1 MNEKRNIVVM
11 KIDAAIEKPSPIKII
26 HLRTRPEIKRN
37 SDAFAVDW
45 QLEGFSAGWENNF
58 AARVHK
64 IASGLTNGRERQMI
78 SLVPPRLK
86 RDEGATEPWPIKA

>member
-1 MNEKRNIVVM
+1 MNEKRNRLVM
-11 KIDAAIEKPSPIKII
+11 NVDAAPAEPSPIKIV
-26 HLRTRPEIKRN
+26 RTRSPIQRT